1 MMERREDVWLPL
13 ISYRNSLVT
22 GGEDDRMSVNS
33 GSSSSKASSVRNKK
47 GRPPLHKKR
56 VEGLYGLR
64 LPGRGISYFVH
75 ILQLS
80 FLGALMVYQ
89 LMLKYMIHSVCSKN
103 KTSVLQ
109 IPIKLEHVFMGNT
122 ITSPCS
128 CLSSRRFADSEL
140 LKAVIEGGSR
150 RCLWSYLLYT
160 FLGHGLLVFCLC
172 FSLEPLLVNTALEQT
187 QGRNSDTD
195 LCFCRTTGEH

>member
-1 MMERREDVWLPL
+1 MPVYSLSFIFSHSYLEKFLTEQMMERREDVWLPL

-80 FLGALMVYQ
+80 FLGALMV
-89 LMLKYMIHSVCSKN
+89 
-103 KTSVLQ
+103 
-109 IPIKLEHVFMGNT
+109 
-122 ITSPCS
+122 
-128 CLSSRRFADSEL
+128 LSINAEIYD
-140 LKAVIEGGSR
+140 I
-150 RCLWSYLLYT
+150 
-160 FLGHGLLVFCLC
+160 FCM
-172 FSLEPLLVNTALEQT
+172 
-187 QGRNSDTD
+187 
-195 LCFCRTTGEH
+195 